1 MSKTT
6 VFSQFVKPYSRG
18 QITIPQEFRDYLGI
32 DENKWLFLTI
42 KNKAII
48 IKPIKEKEILKEESV
63 NEQKKSFGKYL
74 KTLPAIKG
82 LFGEE
87 IAREN
92 LKIRKQVE
100 KKLTSLD
107 L

>member
-1 MSKTT
+1 MSKTV

-18 QITIPQEFRDYLGI
+18 QITIPQDFRDYLGI

-48 IKPIKEKEILKEESV
+48 IKPIKEKEILREKSV
-63 NEQKKSFGKYL
+63 GEQKGTFGKYL
-74 KTLPAIKG
+74 KILPAIKG

-92 LKIRKQVE
+92 LKVRKEVE
-100 KKLTSLD
+100 KKFVGLD